1 MRCLDRRVLIG
12 LAGVGLAVLVVR
24 PHWLGAVAPLLLV
37 LACPLSMLFMMR
49 RGASSGTK
57 NTTAEADTELEG
69 LRTEIARLRAEVRGG
84 RARRDA

>member
-49 RGASSGTK
+49 RGASTRAASTGS
-57 NTTAEADTELEG
+57 EADHELEG
-69 LRTEIARLRAEVRGG
+69 LRSEIARLRVEVRDG
-84 RARRDA
+84 RAQRDA